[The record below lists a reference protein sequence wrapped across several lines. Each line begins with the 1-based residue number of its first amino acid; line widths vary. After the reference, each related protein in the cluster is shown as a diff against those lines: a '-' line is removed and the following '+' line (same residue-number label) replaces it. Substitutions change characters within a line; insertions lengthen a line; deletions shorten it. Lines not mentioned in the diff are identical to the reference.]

1 MSIALQE
8 GTVFAGRYEVVRCI
22 ATGGMGAVYEVTH
35 IETQRRR
42 ALKVM
47 LPHLLRSPELRERF
61 KREARIA
68 AQVDSEFIVDVFDA
82 GIDEAT
88 EMPFL
93 VMELLRG
100 EELGRRLAR
109 LGRLPAHEVV
119 ACLHQTAL
127 ALDKTH
133 RAAIVHRDLKPENLF
148 LVHREQGIS
157 QIKVLD
163 FGVAKFMAEN
173 ATQANATLSVG
184 TPYYMAP
191 EQFRAGPVS
200 PAADLYA
207 LGMIAYTLLVGE
219 PYWVSEGRQITSVI
233 SFAMIAV
240 DGPKEPATARAAR
253 VGVELPPP
261 FDAWFFRAT
270 ASDPA
275 ARFQTATAAI
285 EGLAEALGIGAAGRN
300 LLLSR
305 EVQSSPPHAAA
316 PRSPS
321 EPRGTRGVTPAEPSA
336 EKRHPSGQ
344 EELALG
350 ATVLGPSV
358 KRRVL
363 GGAALVLALGA
374 AGGALSYAMRALD
387 APAPVSPATPSTAGE
402 RGVASPP
409 GSGAASAGE
418 PAPQLDATVR
428 VEPAATGGVPS
439 AEPAAVPS
447 TAPSAN
453 ASARPARRPG
463 SGAPRRPPEPPPE
476 PEYTRD

>member
-1 MSIALQE
+1 MSIALQV

-68 AQVDSEFIVDVFDA
+68 AQIDSEFIVDVFDA

-148 LVHREQGIS
+148 LVHREQGLS

-173 ATQANATLSVG
+173 ATHANATLSVG

-253 VGVELPPP
+253 LGVELPPS

-275 ARFQTATAAI
+275 ARFRTATAAI
-285 EGLAEALGIGAAGRN
+285 EGLAEALGVGAAGGN
-300 LLLSR
+300 LLPSR
-305 EVQSSPPHAAA
+305 EVQSTPPHAAA

-321 EPRGTRGVTPAEPSA
+321 EPRGTRSVAPAEPSA

-374 AGGALSYAMRALD
+374 AGGALSYALRALD
-387 APAPVSPATPSTAGE
+387 VPAPPSAATPSTAGE

-409 GSGAASAGE
+409 GSGAARAGE
-418 PAPQLDATVR
+418 PAPQLDTTVR
-428 VEPAATGGVPS
+428 VEPAPTGGVPS
-439 AEPAAVPS
+439 AEPTAVPS

-453 ASARPARRPG
+453 ASARPVRRPG